1 MCSHSKTT
9 QGSRLSLS
17 NSRSLCCWCKPH
29 IKHRTYHIYIAVVYL
44 RALQVA
50 QKPNISEFN
59 PIRWEDK
66 AFGFSVCLPMP
77 QYLPHVLLVGSTKTH
92 TNCFICPLVCW
103 IHGHTLYEA
112 NVSSSDTCEHITLR
126 VRLYICIL
134 CPGIFARIH
143 WSKSPESVVALTRKS
158 TTKKKSTKTHF
169 RASVLLCGVDLVCV
183 FFFFCYFWFHS
194 WQLPAAW
201 QILLAHAY
209 RNQTVDG
216 NNTQHN
222 TIVGGERYT
231 TNFRK
236 HHHRCGTKVTNT
248 TEK

>member
-183 FFFFCYFWFHS
+183 FFFVCYFWFHS
-194 WQLPAAW
+194 WQLPAA
-201 QILLAHAY
+201 
-209 RNQTVDG
+209 
-216 NNTQHN
+216 
-222 TIVGGERYT
+222 
-231 TNFRK
+231 
-236 HHHRCGTKVTNT
+236 
-248 TEK
+248 